1 MMKSCAGRPGG
12 GRAGGVRT
20 TLSPGGGLGNSPRA
34 LVRAD
39 ELLTKATGEESEQ
52 TVLSIHGTMA
62 LRKTE
67 KSSTKQ
73 NRPVA
78 QHKTHRQKQ
87 QVGFKIARAVGH
99 GPSGSSL
106 ATTFGNVLKTRGLWK
121 NTRRL
126 KFNAW
131 ASCLII
137 VIREETHGARVVC
150 QRNFSHDGQTEKP
163 CYWLEAST

>member
-87 QVGFKIARAVGH
+87 QVGFKIAPAVGH
-99 GPSGSSL
+99 GPKW
-106 ATTFGNVLKTRGLWK
+106 FFTRDNLRQCVK
-121 NTRRL
+121 NTWPL
-126 KFNAW
+126 
-131 ASCLII
+131 
-137 VIREETHGARVVC
+137 EEHET
-150 QRNFSHDGQTEKP
+150 FEI
-163 CYWLEAST
+163 